1 MAFIPQSYSHFS
13 TFAGDDLYAHES
25 LAQAVEA
32 GRNVGGPPLWS
43 AEELLPRHGMLS
55 SQQHQ
60 KVISSVPTFQTYAT
74 DFHEERITPA
84 FPEAV
89 INYGSSSY
97 GVVDKPQSF
106 GNLLSRDDQS
116 YVCELLG
123 NGACPF
129 MSGDFEPTHRAAGD
143 HCKWNIKVQE
153 EPLPEECNLKV
164 GRYSVEERK
173 RRILRYLK
181 KRNERNFNKTI
192 KYACRKSLADRR
204 VRIRGR
210 FARNSNSCAEGMAAA
225 KKNEYP
231 QLEKDLFFGDD
242 VQMKRDEEDEWV
254 QEALAD
260 LLYLPYTSAAVGD
273 RYLGAYETML

>member
-1 MAFIPQSYSHFS
+1 MASIPQSYSNFS
-13 TFAGDDLYAHES
+13 TFADDDLYARES
-25 LAQAVEA
+25 LAQVVEA
-32 GRNVGGPPLWS
+32 GRNVGGPLWG
-43 AEELLPRHGMLS
+43 AEELLPHRGMLS
-55 SQQHQ
+55 SQQYQ
-60 KVISSVPTFQTYAT
+60 KAISSVPTFPTYAA
-74 DFHEERITPA
+74 DFHEERIVPA

-89 INYGSSSY
+89 INYGSSY

-106 GNLLSRDDQS
+106 SSLLSCDDQS
-116 YVCELLG
+116 YVCELLQKE
-123 NGACPF
+123 ACSF
-129 MSGDFEPTHRAAGD
+129 MSGDFKPVHSAADD
-143 HCKWNIKVQE
+143 HCKWNIKDQG
-153 EPLPEECNLKV
+153 EPFPEECNLKV

-173 RRILRYLK
+173 HRILRYLK

-204 VRIRGR
+204 VRVRGR
-210 FARNSNSCAEGMAAA
+210 FARNNDSCAEEMAAA

-242 VQMKRDEEDEWV
+242 VQMKQDEEDEWV

-260 LLYLPYTSAAVGD
+260 LLYLPYTSAGD